1 MLPASSRMGRQKR
14 LMRWLMLTAVMPTT
28 VDTVVVSSV
37 GMKMSVG
44 CAAPICARYIMMLT
58 GIRIRP
64 EVLMTRN
71 MIIGL
76 VAVSLRGFSS
86 WSSFIAFSPK
96 GVAALSSPSMLADRF
111 MKMEPMAG
119 CPLGMSGKRRQK
131 TGLSQRDRA
140 SIMPLFSPIF
150 MMPSQSESSPVSPRE
165 ISKAFLDE
173 ANVAFT
179 SSVKM
184 PVSPPSSSLPAATT
198 KAMTKK
204 ATQM

>member
-1 MLPASSRMGRQKR
+1 
-14 LMRWLMLTAVMPTT
+14 
-28 VDTVVVSSV
+28 
-37 GMKMSVG
+37 
-44 CAAPICARYIMMLT
+44 MMLT
-58 GIRIRP
+58 GIRISP

-76 VAVSLRGFSS
+76 VAVSLCGFSS
-86 WSSFIAFSPK
+86 CNSFIAFKPM

-111 MKMEPMAG
+111 MKMLPMAG
-119 CPLGMSGKRRQK
+119 CPLGMSGKRRQN

-140 SIMPLFSPIF
+140 PIMPLCSPIF
-150 MMPSQSESSPVSPRE
+150 IMPSQRARIPVRPSD
-165 ISKAFLDE
+165 ISKAFFDE
-173 ANVAFT
+173 SNVAFT

-184 PVSPPSSSLPAATT
+184 SMSPRKMSLPSATM